1 MKQQLIEMGI
11 MIISSA
17 LLYGLFEYLRNI
29 KPPKNEKR
37 NRKTSDG

>member
-1 MKQQLIEMGI
+1 MEQQLIDTGM
-11 MIISSA
+11 MIIA
-17 LLYGLFEYLRNI
+17 CVLLYALFDYLRNI